1 MMTKSNDAT
10 LKPITDDRLWTA
22 RELAAFLG
30 YSESTVAM
38 MASQQPGKL
47 PPRVSTLS
55 RPRWLPS
62 VVLAWVKEN
71 TGPIAIGG
79 RRRMGRPRGS

>member
-1 MMTKSNDAT
+1 MTKSNDAT
-10 LKPITDDRLWTA
+10 PNAITDDRLWTA

-30 YSESTVAM
+30 YSESTVTRMVSRA
-38 MASQQPGKL
+38 PEKL
-47 PPRVSTLS
+47 PPRVAPLG

-62 VVLAWVKEN
+62 AALAWVKEN

-79 RRRMGRPRGS
+79 RRRGGRPRGS

>member
-1 MMTKSNDAT
+1 MNTA
-10 LKPITDDRLWTA
+10 DDRLWTA

-30 YSESTVAM
+30 YSESTVTRM
-38 MASQQPGKL
+38 VSQEPEKL
-47 PPRVSTLS
+47 PPRVSTLC

-62 VVLAWVKEN
+62 AALAWVKEN

-79 RRRMGRPRGS
+79 RRRGGRPRATQ